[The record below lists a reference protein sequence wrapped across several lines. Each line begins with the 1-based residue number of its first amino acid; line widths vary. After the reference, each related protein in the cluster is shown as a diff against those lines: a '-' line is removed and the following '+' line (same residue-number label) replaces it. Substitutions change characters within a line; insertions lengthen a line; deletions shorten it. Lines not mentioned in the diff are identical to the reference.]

1 MTFKPVKTAVFPVG
15 GQGTRFLPATKAVP
29 KELLPVVDR
38 PLLQYAV
45 DEALAAG
52 IERLV
57 FVTARGKGALEE
69 YFDVAAELVSSL
81 KAKGK
86 TAELAA
92 LDGTSLEPGRIAY
105 VRQQEPAGLGHAVW
119 CARHIT
125 GNDAFAVLL
134 PDELLWSPKAPAL
147 AEMHDA
153 YRRLGGNIISVLEVP
168 AEHTHRYGIVT
179 PGAADGKITEVKG
192 LVEKPKQ
199 GEAPSRL
206 AAIGRYILQP
216 EVMGILSAGKR
227 GAGGEI
233 QLTDAMADLIGVQPF
248 HALTFTGTRFDC
260 GDKAGHIT
268 ANIALAL
275 ERDDVGPAVRE
286 WLRSQNI

>member
-1 MTFKPVKTAVFPVG
+1 MTIKPVTTAVFPVG
-15 GQGTRFLPATKAVP
+15 GQGTRFLPANKAVP

-69 YFDVAAELVSSL
+69 YFDVAAELVASL

-86 TAELAA
+86 TAELA
-92 LDGTSLEPGRIAY
+92 LLETTQLEPGRI
-105 VRQQEPAGLGHAVW
+105 VSIRQQEPAGLGHAVW
-119 CARHIT
+119 CARHVVQ
-125 GNDAFAVLL
+125 DEAFAVLL
-134 PDELLWSPKAPAL
+134 PDELLWNPAAPAL
-147 AEMHDA
+147 KEMHDA
-153 YRRLGGNIISVLEVP
+153 YKRLGGNIISVLEVP

-179 PGAADGKITEVKG
+179 PGAVDGLVTEVKG

-216 EVMGILSAGKR
+216 EVMAILAQGRR
-227 GAGGEI
+227 GAGNEI
-233 QLTDAMADLIGVQPF
+233 QLTDAMAELIGVQPF

-275 ERDDVGPAVRE
+275 ARDDVGPAVRE
-286 WLRSQNI
+286 WLKTQVI